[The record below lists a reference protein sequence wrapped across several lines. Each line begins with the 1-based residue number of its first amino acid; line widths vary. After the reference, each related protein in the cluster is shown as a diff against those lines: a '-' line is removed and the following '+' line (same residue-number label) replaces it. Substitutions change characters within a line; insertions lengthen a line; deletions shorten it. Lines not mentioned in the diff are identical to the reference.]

1 MNKKLISFVKYN
13 KSLLFL
19 YRLFGNFIVVIIK
32 PFIPIRQKQILFVS
46 FGGQKFDD
54 SPMSLFQEMVRDT
67 FFKDFRLIWAF
78 SDPKKYKELTT
89 KKVKIDTLSY
99 YITAMSSHIW
109 ITNSS
114 IERGLDLKRSKTIE
128 INTWH
133 GTPLKKMGDDIKNN
147 QSYSVKRR
155 RQSGISLYCAQSQ
168 YDRDIFV
175 RLFHTLPENIII
187 SDLPRNDAL
196 QKYSDE
202 DIDKIKKEL
211 RIPKGKKV
219 ILYAPTFREYDR
231 DSFNSCYIKPPVD
244 FNKWKRELE
253 SDYVLLFRAHYEIV
267 NIMGIQINSFIY
279 DVSQYPRLNDL
290 IAISD
295 LLISDYSSIYF
306 DYAITE
312 KPMLN
317 FAYDLKEYE
326 TKRGL
331 YLDLRKVLPCNI
343 NKCEDTLLEEI
354 KCLNFERYS
363 EKTKKFRE
371 QFAPFPG
378 HAVEILI
385 EKIKNI
391 ITNI

>member
-67 FFKDFRLIWAF
+67 FFKDFTLIWAF

-89 KKVKIDTLSY
+89 KKIKIDTLSY

-175 RLFHTLPENIII
+175 RLFHTLPDNIII

-196 QKYSDE
+196 LKYSE
-202 DIDKIKKEL
+202 NDIDKIKEEL
-211 RIPKGKKV
+211 RIPKGKK
-219 ILYAPTFREYDR
+219 ILLYAPTFREYDR
-231 DSFNSCYIKPPVD
+231 DSLNACYIKPPVD
-244 FNKWKRELE
+244 FSKWKRELE

-279 DVSQYPRLNDL
+279 NVSQYPRLNDL

-295 LLISDYSSIYF
+295 ILISDYSSIYF

-331 YLDLRKVLPCNI
+331 YLDLNKVLPCNI
-343 NKCEDTLLEEI
+343 NICEDTLLEEI
-354 KCLNFERYS
+354 KSLNFERYR

-371 QFAPFPG
+371 QFAPFSG
-378 HAVEILI
+378 HAVEITIERLKNLI
-385 EKIKNI
+385 SKN
-391 ITNI
+391 